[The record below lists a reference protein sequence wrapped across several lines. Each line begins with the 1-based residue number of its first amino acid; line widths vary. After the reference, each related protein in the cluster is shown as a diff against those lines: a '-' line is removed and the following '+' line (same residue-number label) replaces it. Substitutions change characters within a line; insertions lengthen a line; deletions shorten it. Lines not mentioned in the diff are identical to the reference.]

1 MRVQTVPS
9 EGSTSNGL
17 YAGSGT
23 TGTVGAGA
31 GALSEIFQF
40 RWTSTTKRALI
51 HLVELEQF
59 ASLGTGFTA
68 GSFLFNLTY
77 AHTWTAAGTGGATFT
92 ITGDNL
98 KLRKTDGTTA
108 VQEIRIATTAALG
121 AGTKTLNSAPISSTF
136 GKVNNV
142 ANTQFIPAS
151 AAGLIGGGRGVVLF
165 NAAESDGGQPIV
177 LTCTAA
183 GAETG
188 IVVRATVPATGT
200 WEASVKV
207 RWSEVTF

>member
-1 MRVQTVPS
+1 MSRIQLQSS
-9 EGSTSNGL
+9 EGIQPGYSVSV
-17 YAGSGT
+17 T

-40 RWTSTTKRALI
+40 RWSSTTKRALI

-68 GSFLFNLTY
+68 GSFLFNLTV
-77 AHTWTAAGTGGATFT
+77 ARSWSAAGTGGNTVT
-92 ITGDNL
+92 ITGNNQ
-98 KLRKTDGTTA
+98 KMRTTDATTA
-108 VQEIRIATTAALG
+108 VQEIRYSSTAALG
-121 AGTKTLNSAPISSTF
+121 AGTKTLDSAPIASTF
-136 GKVNNV
+136 GKANNV

-165 NAAESDGGQPIV
+165 NAAETDGGQPVV